1 MFCRVCRPL
10 CATLP
15 RRTYLDSILTDEH
28 LSHHEAALDAFGA
41 GQWLQA
47 LEFLHRVPTEDTAKD
62 FLEGFI
68 LRHRRVAPNWQR
80 IIPLDRKT

>member
-1 MFCRVCRPL
+1 
-10 CATLP
+10 
-15 RRTYLDSILTDEH
+15 LTDEH